1 MSVAKITKT
10 WDNRLHR
17 RLGVV
22 LKTNDEIY
30 VLISIGKYIITFH
43 LFSVLYQRWYCCRFH
58 LAKEQ
63 ILQPVLNI
71 PCCFLEKRTLNF
83 SKYLCQ
89 LFFAIA
95 RLIALWICDDIS
107 IEILSVQ
114 YWTFTCFSK
123 NGHKSNEGVKFVQT

>member
-1 MSVAKITKT
+1 M
-10 WDNRLHR
+10 
-17 RLGVV
+17 V

-30 VLISIGKYIITFH
+30 VLISIGKYITTFH
-43 LFSVLYQRWYCCRFH
+43 VFCNVPKMVLLSKILKVSSHLKNRFH

-63 ILQPVLNI
+63 ILQPVLNV

-95 RLIALWICDDIS
+95 RLIAL
-107 IEILSVQ
+107 
-114 YWTFTCFSK
+114 
-123 NGHKSNEGVKFVQT
+123 